1 MSGGASGRNGKVV
14 SLMAHAGNRFHAPAL
29 VEGYWH
35 ALRGGGDVPLRAR
48 VDPRG
53 IEDALE
59 YAFIA
64 ERIAPGLARLRIAG
78 MHLSDL
84 MGMEVRG
91 MPLSAMFAAPARPA
105 LAEALEQVCAAPAT
119 VWATLE
125 AGEAPGG
132 DALRGRMFL
141 APLKSDFG
149 EVNRIL
155 GCLQTFGR
163 IGRTPRRLVL
173 RDLRTSPFEA
183 PGAQPAPA
191 AAATA
196 PVTGFSE
203 APAPFAHAP
212 KAQGPDDRRPALRLV
227 CDND

>member
-1 MSGGASGRNGKVV
+1 MSGGAFTGNGKIV
-14 SLMAHAGNRFHAPAL
+14 SLMTRMGNRFHAPAL
-29 VEGYWH
+29 VEGYWQ
-35 ALRGGGDVPLRAR
+35 ALRGDGDIPLRAR
-48 VDPRG
+48 VDHRG

-64 ERIAPGLARLRIAG
+64 ERIAPGVARLRIAG
-78 MHLSDL
+78 THLNDL

-91 MPLSAMFAAPARPA
+91 MPLSALFSAPARPA
-105 LAEALEQVCAAPAT
+105 LAETLEQVCTGPAT
-119 VWATLE
+119 AQATLE
-125 AGEAPGG
+125 GG
-132 DALRGRMFL
+132 DALAGGRLRGRLFL

-173 RDLRTSPFEA
+173 RELRTSPFEA
-183 PGAQPAPA
+183 PGAPPAPA
-191 AAATA
+191 ASEPAA
-196 PVTGFSE
+196 GFSE

-212 KAQGPDDRRPALRLV
+212 KAQGPDGRRPALRLV